1 LHLAKDAGIA
11 ALLLDRGA
19 EIDKRCVDHRSTA
32 AMWAAG
38 SREDVVRLLLER
50 GPRPDLFL
58 AVIVDDVD
66 LATRILEEDPSAIEV
81 HVRFGK
87 SHPHVGFGDKYVWTL
102 GGAETPL
109 ELARRRGADD
119 LYAFLLERSP
129 ASARLVQA
137 SRRGDADEIERLVAD
152 GTLLADLADADLCD
166 ALSGSSVGARIL
178 LAHGADPDVRDAGPA
193 ATALHHAAW
202 RGALGLVAALL
213 DGGAD
218 AYLRDGT
225 YSATPLGWAN
235 ENRQR
240 ALIDL
245 LVERAPPDLPDAAL
259 VGDAER
265 VRAHLTRDP
274 ALVEASSTEA
284 ASALRTAAACGH
296 LAVVEVLLDHGVD
309 PTIPHPESGKSA
321 VDLATE
327 RGHAEVAR
335 ALSRPR

>member
-1 LHLAKDAGIA
+1 
-11 ALLLDRGA
+11 
-19 EIDKRCVDHRSTA
+19 VTS
-32 AMWAAG
+32 
-38 SREDVVRLLLER
+38 
-50 GPRPDLFL
+50 
-58 AVIVDDVD
+58 
-66 LATRILEEDPSAIEV
+66 
-81 HVRFGK
+81 
-87 SHPHVGFGDKYVWTL
+87 
-102 GGAETPL
+102 
-109 ELARRRGADD
+109 ARRDHHDPEDLPEDGRG
-119 LYAFLLERSP
+119 E
-129 ASARLVQA
+129 
-137 SRRGDADEIERLVAD
+137 
-152 GTLLADLADADLCD
+152 
-166 ALSGSSVGARIL
+166 
-178 LAHGADPDVRDAGPA
+178 
-193 ATALHHAAW
+193 
-202 RGALGLVAALL
+202 LGLVAALL